1 MCSVLEKETEKI
13 KSKLPSRKFEKKS
26 SFMIKKVIG
35 VKRLCTVTVTYS
47 GLKTLIS
54 DTENSNTL
62 KSKIIFWK
70 LEIAHVAYVRDIY
83 HNQN

>member
-1 MCSVLEKETEKI
+1 M
-13 KSKLPSRKFEKKS
+13 
-26 SFMIKKVIG
+26 
-35 VKRLCTVTVTYS
+35 LCKVTVTYS

-70 LEIAHVAYVRDIY
+70 PEIAHVAYVKDIY